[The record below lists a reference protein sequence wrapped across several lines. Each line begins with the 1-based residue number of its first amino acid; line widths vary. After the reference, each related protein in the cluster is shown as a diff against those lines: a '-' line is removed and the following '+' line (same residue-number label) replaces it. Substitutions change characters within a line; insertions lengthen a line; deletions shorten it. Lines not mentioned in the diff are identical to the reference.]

1 MAILATVWGV
11 RLTFNFARH
20 GAYKLKFWSGE
31 EDYRWSILRSKKE
44 FQPRWKWMIFD
55 LLFISIYQNVLV
67 LMTTFPALVNMNSN
81 VAFNYIDIIA
91 IIIMVA
97 AITIET
103 IADQQQWNF
112 QTAKWGM
119 IKSGKQLPEPYNKGF
134 NTIGLWKYSRHPNY
148 LGEQSTWV
156 GFYIFSIAAG
166 IGIFNWSVIGALLLI
181 VLFIGSS
188 SVSEEITSS
197 KYPEYADYKKQVS
210 RYFFWKRYKNK

>member
-181 VLFIGSS
+181 I
-188 SVSEEITSS
+188 II
-197 KYPEYADYKKQVS
+197 
-210 RYFFWKRYKNK
+210 

>member
-1 MAILATVWGV
+1 
-11 RLTFNFARH
+11 
-20 GAYKLKFWSGE
+20 
-31 EDYRWSILRSKKE
+31 
-44 FQPRWKWMIFD
+44 
-55 LLFISIYQNVLV
+55 
-67 LMTTFPALVNMNSN
+67 MTTFPALVNMNSN
-81 VAFNYIDIIA
+81 VAFNDIIA

-119 IKSGKQLPEPYNKGF
+119 IKSGKQLPEPYIKGF

-181 VLFIGSS
+181 I
-188 SVSEEITSS
+188 II
-197 KYPEYADYKKQVS
+197 
-210 RYFFWKRYKNK
+210 